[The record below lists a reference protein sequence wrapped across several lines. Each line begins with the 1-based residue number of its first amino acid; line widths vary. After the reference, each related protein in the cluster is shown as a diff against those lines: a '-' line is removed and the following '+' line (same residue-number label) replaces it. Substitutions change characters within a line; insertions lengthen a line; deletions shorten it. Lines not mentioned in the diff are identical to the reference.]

1 MVDQAAL
8 RDLAR
13 LDARAAGTAALPLPL
28 PGGRDVSAASTGEL
42 AAIARTEGPVRVL
55 VGAST
60 HAAVPSLARAL
71 ARLGARPEVFRLSGV
86 LAATA
91 PSGRVLARSL
101 GADPRVAYVE
111 RDRDLRVA
119 ADPFDSVDT
128 TPGGSGIKYTWAYD
142 EVGAAAALAAAGGG
156 SRRIVAVVDTGVD
169 VRHPELAG
177 RIARTYDIHSRRA
190 GVTDHAGHGTFV
202 AGLIAAVD
210 GNGIGGKGVAGNTR
224 LLVIRASRSGSL
236 TVTALARSIEAAVAR
251 GADVMNLSL
260 AGPGFSL
267 SQARALATAFYNDV
281 LPVAASGNNGQSGN
295 PLEFPA
301 AAVGGPRGR
310 RGVGLSVSA
319 TTPGGGRTEFSTH
332 NDYVSIAAPG
342 AGASG
347 CELGVFSILPSGG
360 AEEWDDPLSC
370 SRLFSQGAVRF
381 GYGEGTSFAAPLVS
395 GLAALVWQV
404 QPRLASEQVAHVLTR
419 TAHQTVGTRSWNEY
433 TGAGLVDGG
442 AAVALARVYDLT
454 APPRR
459 GSAHRRDGSRVA
471 VRIARA
477 RDHTRAGRELAGHV
491 RYSILVSRD
500 GGRNFDVALR
510 RNRPIRHLV
519 RLKGSQTN
527 AIATAVCD
535 SNANCAIK
543 RLGRFRRY

>member
-1 MVDQAAL
+1 M
-8 RDLAR
+8 
-13 LDARAAGTAALPLPL
+13 
-28 PGGRDVSAASTGEL
+28 
-42 AAIARTEGPVRVL
+42 
-55 VGAST
+55 
-60 HAAVPSLARAL
+60 
-71 ARLGARPEVFRLSGV
+71 
-86 LAATA
+86 
-91 PSGRVLARSL
+91 
-101 GADPRVAYVE
+101 
-111 RDRDLRVA
+111 A

-142 EVGAAAALAAAGGG
+142 EVGAAPALAAAGGG

-169 VRHPELAG
+169 IRHPELAG
-177 RIARTYDIHSRRA
+177 RIARTYDVYSHRA
-190 GVTDHAGHGTFV
+190 DVTDRAGHGTFV

-224 LLVIRASRSGSL
+224 LLVIRASRTGSL
-236 TVTALARSIEAAVAR
+236 TVRALARSIEAAVAR

-281 LPVAASGNNGQSGN
+281 LPVAASGNNGRAGTRSSS
-295 PLEFPA
+295 PPRRWA
-301 AAVGGPRGR
+301 ARGAAR
-310 RGVGLSVSA
+310 RRPVRLGHHA
-319 TTPGGGRTEFSTH
+319 GGGRTEFATH

-360 AEEWDDPLSC
+360 ADEWDDPLSC

-419 TAHQTVGTRSWNEY
+419 TAHQTVGTKSWNEY

-500 GGRNFDVALR
+500 GGKNFDVALR
-510 RNRPIRHLV
+510 RTRPIRHLV
-519 RLKGSQTN
+519 RLKGSQIN

-535 SNANCAIK
+535 RNANCAIK
-543 RLGRFRRY
+543 RLGRFQPY

>member
-1 MVDQAAL
+1 MRRALLAILLCAASATVAAPQALGDVVDQAAL

-13 LDARAAGTAALPLPL
+13 LDARAAGNAGLPLPL
-28 PGGRDVSAASTGEL
+28 SGARDVSTASAGEL
-42 AAIARTEGPVRVL
+42 AAIARTDGPVRVL
-55 VGAST
+55 VGARS

-91 PSGRVLARSL
+91 PSGSVLARSL
-101 GADPRVAYVE
+101 GADPRVAYIE
-111 RDRDLRVA
+111 RDRELSVA

-128 TPGGSGIKYTWAYD
+128 TPGGSGIKFTWAYD
-142 EVGAAAALAAAGGG
+142 EVGAAPALAAAGGG

-169 VRHPELAG
+169 IRHPELAG
-177 RIARTYDIHSRRA
+177 RIARTYDVHSHRA
-190 GVTDHAGHGTFV
+190 DVTDRAGHGTFV

-224 LLVIRASRSGSL
+224 LLVIRASRTGSL
-236 TVTALARSIEAAVAR
+236 TVRALARSIEAAVAR

-301 AAVGGPRGR
+301 AAVGGTRGR

-319 TTPGGGRTEFSTH
+319 TTPGGGRTEFATH

-360 AEEWDDPLSC
+360 ADEWDDPLSC
-370 SRLFSQGAVRF
+370 SPA
-381 GYGEGTSFAAPLVS
+381 
-395 GLAALVWQV
+395 
-404 QPRLASEQVAHVLTR
+404 VLTGR
-419 TAHQTVGTRSWNEY
+419 R
-433 TGAGLVDGG
+433 
-442 AAVALARVYDLT
+442 ALRL
-454 APPRR
+454 RR
-459 GSAHRRDGSRVA
+459 GHQLRGP
-471 VRIARA
+471 ARL
-477 RDHTRAGRELAGHV
+477 RAGRSRLAGAAATRLGAGGPCAHAHRAPDGRHQV
-491 RYSILVSRD
+491 LERVHRRRR
-500 GGRNFDVALR
+500 GGRWRGHGPGPRV
-510 RNRPIRHLV
+510 
-519 RLKGSQTN
+519 
-527 AIATAVCD
+527 
-535 SNANCAIK
+535 
-543 RLGRFRRY
+543 